1 MNKKRFTIHGD
12 VVSDTDMKI
21 PITVWSDKKQQK
33 KFCNELNALHDENE
47 QLKQQINT
55 IIDELQAEKETAI
68 SRNER
73 IRLDFAI
80 TVLEELK
87 GG

>member
-1 MNKKRFTIHGD
+1 MIEKRFEYNQEKGYNDYIYD
-12 VVSDTDMKI
+12 VTDNRMMWDLECI
-21 PITVWSDKKQQK
+21 
-33 KFCNELNALHDENE
+33 CELLNSLNDDNK

-55 IIDELQAEKETAI
+55 IINELQAEKETAI

-87 GG
+87 GD